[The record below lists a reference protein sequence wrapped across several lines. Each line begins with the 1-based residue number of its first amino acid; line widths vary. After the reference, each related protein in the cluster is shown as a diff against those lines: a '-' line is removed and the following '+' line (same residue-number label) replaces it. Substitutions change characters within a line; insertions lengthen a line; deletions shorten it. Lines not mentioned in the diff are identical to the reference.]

1 MSERTPDKEFLVAG
15 TERLTYAG
23 LRDRAGRA
31 AKGLY
36 ALGLRPGDRLAIL
49 MTNRI
54 EWLEIAFAAF
64 AIGATVV
71 PLSSWY
77 RPWDLDYT
85 LKHARVRLLV
95 TLDHFRSNTY
105 LDYIRQ
111 LAPELNSSS
120 AERLT
125 LDRFPTLEKIVIL
138 GDASLPSVYGYDDL
152 LNLADSVA
160 DEDIERCRQQ
170 TSFMDHA
177 FILYTS
183 GTSATPKGVLM
194 QHGQCLENAFAIG
207 ERQHQGP
214 DDRLWLAVSLAWS
227 FGAVNALPAIM
238 THGGTLVLQEFF
250 EPGEALRLFEAE
262 RITVIYTINN
272 MVNALVSH
280 PDLDKYDRSTL
291 RTGVTTGLPEEI
303 RRAIEDLGAAQIC
316 QATGG
321 TETYGNC
328 CVSDADEPPD
338 VRMTSNGRPL
348 PGVTVV
354 IVDPDTR
361 QPVPAGQV
369 GEFTVTGKYLVPGYW
384 DDPERTAAAFQNGYY
399 IPRDLAFIDDDG
411 RVHFEGRL
419 TEMIKSGGI
428 NVAPAEVENF
438 LTTHPDILEA
448 YVVGAPCP
456 NAGQIP
462 IGYVQRRPGSS
473 VSADEILAFC
483 RQWIAG
489 YKIPHEFVFVEEE
502 EVPRTSTGKV
512 VKRELL
518 SRYERMA
525 IAPSHETG

>member
-1 MSERTPDKEFLVAG
+1 
-15 TERLTYAG
+15 
-23 LRDRAGRA
+23 
-31 AKGLY
+31 
-36 ALGLRPGDRLAIL
+36 
-49 MTNRI
+49 
-54 EWLEIAFAAF
+54 
-64 AIGATVV
+64 
-71 PLSSWY
+71 
-77 RPWDLDYT
+77 
-85 LKHARVRLLV
+85 
-95 TLDHFRSNTY
+95 
-105 LDYIRQ
+105 
-111 LAPELNSSS
+111 
-120 AERLT
+120 
-125 LDRFPTLEKIVIL
+125 
-138 GDASLPSVYGYDDL
+138 
-152 LNLADSVA
+152 
-160 DEDIERCRQQ
+160 
-170 TSFMDHA
+170 
-177 FILYTS
+177 
-183 GTSATPKGVLM
+183 
-194 QHGQCLENAFAIG
+194 
-207 ERQHQGP
+207 
-214 DDRLWLAVSLAWS
+214 
-227 FGAVNALPAIM
+227 
-238 THGGTLVLQEFF
+238 
-250 EPGEALRLFEAE
+250 
-262 RITVIYTINN
+262 
-272 MVNALVSH
+272 
-280 PDLDKYDRSTL
+280 
-291 RTGVTTGLPEEI
+291 
-303 RRAIEDLGAAQIC
+303 
-316 QATGG
+316 
-321 TETYGNC
+321 
-328 CVSDADEPPD
+328 
-338 VRMTSNGRPL
+338 MTSNGRPL